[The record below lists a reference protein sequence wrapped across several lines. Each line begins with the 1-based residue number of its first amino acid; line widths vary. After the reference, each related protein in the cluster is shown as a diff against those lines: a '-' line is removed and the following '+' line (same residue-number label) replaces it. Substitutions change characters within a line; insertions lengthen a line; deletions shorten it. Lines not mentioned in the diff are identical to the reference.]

1 MFVLVS
7 KQCVVLLIIDRERQ
21 QDLDERDAFTDR
33 LKEED
38 NDKTGRVVSKSDRKV
53 SKIYN
58 KSIGQNESAIRL
70 VD

>member
-1 MFVLVS
+1 VFVLVS

-38 NDKTGRVVSKSDRKV
+38 KLEGWCQSLIKNVS
-53 SKIYN
+53 
-58 KSIGQNESAIRL
+58 
-70 VD
+70 